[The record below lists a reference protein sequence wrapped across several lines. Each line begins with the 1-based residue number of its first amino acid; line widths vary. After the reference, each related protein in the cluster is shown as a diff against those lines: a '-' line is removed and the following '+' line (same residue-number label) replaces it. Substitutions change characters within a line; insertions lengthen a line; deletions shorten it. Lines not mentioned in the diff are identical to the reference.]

1 MSACRTL
8 VEIPHAGHLAG
19 AIDKPAAN
27 RQMPRMKYS
36 AQLPLA
42 CIRTVLVLLFLVA
55 GGLGEA
61 IRQPYT
67 PVVPKVE
74 QLHSA
79 TLQLASV
86 TAKERSQIQRPD
98 QAASA
103 NGNAADDAHLTQT
116 AAQFPP
122 VERLLLLTEARAP
135 PLFARTLR
143 RANRARAPPVDMI

>member
-8 VEIPHAGHLAG
+8 VEIPHACRLAG

-27 RQMPRMKYS
+27 SQMPGMKYS

-116 AAQFPP
+116 AAQFP
-122 VERLLLLTEARAP
+122 ARRAAAATGRSPAP